1 MNAAPSTTGAS
12 AARHRYGVYGA
23 VLDSAMKFP
32 ELRVAPDDAPTR
44 WTFDTVPTLPAMR
57 TPIALG
63 DDHIYGAVH
72 ARFFQHAEGHRIQ
85 IDDTGTFDIAP
96 DRRTLRW
103 EERGDAWPDFVRSH
117 LTGRVIATALYL
129 DGLLPLHG
137 SAVETAAGVIGFL
150 APKGYGKSTLALAL
164 TQAGGRLVT
173 DDTLPIELPTSVG
186 TPGALDVAADAAPR
200 AVAQAWPG
208 VHSVRLRE
216 DSMRAIGTVHP
227 AVETNEGKQIITDI
241 PGDRRTQ
248 QAAPL
253 AALYL
258 LDPVHPQGAEATWAP
273 LPSMLAAISV
283 VAHVKIGKMLGA
295 AAAPVMLERAAAIT
309 RHVPVRR
316 LQMPRDLTRLEA
328 VARTI
333 LSWHETPA

>member
-1 MNAAPSTTGAS
+1 M
-12 AARHRYGVYGA
+12 V
-23 VLDSAMKFP
+23 FP
-32 ELRVAPDDAPTR
+32 ELPPASDDRHPR
-44 WTFDTVPTLPAMR
+44 WTFDTVRALPDMR
-57 TPIALG
+57 NPVTLG
-63 DDHIYGAVH
+63 DDHIYGTVH
-72 ARFFQHAEGHRIQ
+72 ARFFEHAAGHRILV
-85 IDDTGTFDIAP
+85 DDTGTFDIAS

-103 EERGDAWPDFVRSH
+103 ETRHDAWPDFVRSH

-137 SAVETAAGVIGFL
+137 SAVETASGVIGFL

-173 DDTLPIELPTSVG
+173 DDTLPIELP
-186 TPGALDVAADAAPR
+186 GAGAATVVR
-200 AVAQAWPG
+200 AWPG
-208 VHSVRLRE
+208 VHSVRLKE
-216 DSMRAIGTVHP
+216 DSLRAISAARP
-227 AVETNEGKQIITDI
+227 AVGTNEGKQVVTDL
-241 PGDRRTQ
+241 PGDRRTTRP
-248 QAAPL
+248 APL

-258 LDPVHPQGAEATWAP
+258 LDPVHPEGADVTWTP
-273 LPSMLAAISV
+273 MPSMLAAMSV

-295 AAAPVMLERAAAIT
+295 AAAPVMLERAAAIA
-309 RHVPVRR
+309 RQVPVRR